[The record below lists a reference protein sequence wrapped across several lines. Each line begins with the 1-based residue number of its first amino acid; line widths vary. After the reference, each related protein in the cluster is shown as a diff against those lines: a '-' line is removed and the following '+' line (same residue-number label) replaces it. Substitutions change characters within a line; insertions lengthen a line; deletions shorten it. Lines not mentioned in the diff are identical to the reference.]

1 MPVISVQLHIN
12 DKRTF
17 NMAQVM
23 VRFDR
28 SVFYQY
34 GPYPSWRVRSIM
46 DIGESSRNKPLWPR
60 NAPPGPYHRK
70 YSNYSTAQ
78 AWTSASGANLGTDAG
93 NGWLADKVW
102 RMPTSDVVYTQCYT
116 KFADAARN
124 GSSQWGMN
132 AITWR
137 KSLGTFVSLATTSAV
152 AVTAA
157 LDSSKAAA
165 RYLAKN
171 PSSSIDKIRIKRGRT
186 VVRLREAKDRRTAT
200 RIRNEIWLLDQ
211 VTSVLLAIRYAVQPT
226 VGDIYDTANILSRDA
241 TGEEASHRV
250 ARSSTGQLSVD
261 AGWFAE
267 RGSVKRT
274 CVLKCTTYV
283 NNPNLHLATQL
294 GLTNPQYWLW
304 DAMPYSFII
313 DWWLKVGDFL
323 NNFSATLG
331 LGFKNASVTN
341 TFSFYGELTKR
352 AGQEEFR
359 GTVFGSRKERV
370 VGSLPFPTTIE
381 YGTGLGVQRGQNAL
395 ALVVQKL
402 LRR

>member
-1 MPVISVQLHIN
+1 
-12 DKRTF
+12 
-17 NMAQVM
+17 MAQVM

-28 SVFYQY
+28 SEYYQY
-34 GPYPSWRVRSIM
+34 GPYPSWSVRSIM

-60 NAPPGPYHRK
+60 NAPPGPYLRK
-70 YSNYSTAQ
+70 FSNYSTAK
-78 AWTSASGANLGTDAG
+78 AWTSASGGNLGIDAG

-102 RMPTSDVVYTQCYT
+102 RMPLNDIVYQRCYT
-116 KFADAARN
+116 AFANAARN

-137 KSLGTFVSLATTSAV
+137 KSLETFVSLATTSAV

-157 LDSSKAAA
+157 LQSSKAAA
-165 RYLAKN
+165 RFLSRNRGVSLNDVKH
-171 PSSSIDKIRIKRGRT
+171 KRGRLI
-186 VVRLREAKDRRTAT
+186 VRLREAKERRTAT

-226 VGDIYDTANILSRDA
+226 VGDIYDTAQILSRDA
-241 TGEEASHRV
+241 TDEEISHRV
-250 ARSSTGQLSVD
+250 ARSATWGISVD

-267 RGSVKRT
+267 RGDVKRT

-283 NNPNLHLATQL
+283 SNPNLHLATQL

-304 DAMPYSFII
+304 DATPYSFII
-313 DWWLKVGDFL
+313 DWFFKVGDFL

-331 LGFKNASVTN
+331 LGFKHACVTH
-341 TFSFYGELTKR
+341 TFSFHGALIRREGNER
-352 AGQEEFR
+352 FS

-370 VGSLPFPTTIE
+370 VGSLPFPLTIE
-381 YGTGLGVQRGQNAL
+381 YGTGLGVERGQNAL